1 MQPMVE
7 FALRALRGA
16 QDQYYRI
23 REKIDVAREDRILDA
38 LLEDTARHAEQQIV
52 HRFSRGY
59 PQHGISGR
67 YTPYREG
74 ENDGKDYHWKIELQH
89 GYANLAAGCPG
100 WAISMVCLYKGRPEH
115 VVLISPFTD
124 EEFIASRGRGMQF
137 NQRRIRASNATQL
150 PGARVAL
157 GLPER
162 WMRTRHLSA
171 YQALTQS
178 LAPHVDVLRATGCSL
193 MDVAELAAGR
203 VDIAFAF
210 GLDEHDLNV
219 ASLLMKEAGALLG
232 PPNGSP
238 MIEPEAILMATSQR
252 LYRTLVKQLSPLVS

>member
-67 YTPYREG
+67 YTPYHEG
-74 ENDGKDYHWKIELQH
+74 EGDGKEYHWKIELQH

-100 WAISMVCLYKGRPEH
+100 WGISMVCLYKGRPEH

-124 EEFIASRGRGMQF
+124 EEFIASRGRGVQF
-137 NQRRIRASNATQL
+137 NRHRIRVSNATQL
-150 PGARVAL
+150 SGARAAF

-162 WMRTRHLSA
+162 WMRTRHINT
-171 YQALTQS
+171 YQALNQA
-178 LAPHVDVLRATGCSL
+178 LAPQIDVLRATGCSL
-193 MDVAELAAGR
+193 MDMAELAAGR

-219 ASLLMKEAGALLG
+219 ASLLLKEAGALIG
-232 PPNGSP
+232 PPSGAP
-238 MIEPEAILMATSQR
+238 QVEPESVLMATNQR
-252 LYRTLVKQLSPLVS
+252 LYRTLVAQLAPMVS